1 MLQIRTMPPIMPSFT
16 LSSEYGYVVLVGSG
30 TVFLNFFQIMRIG
43 KLRRSL
49 GIKYPEMYSDKHPEF
64 NYAQR
69 AHQG

>member
-1 MLQIRTMPPIMPSFT
+1 MHPMPPIMPSFT
-16 LSSEYGYVVLVGSG
+16 LPSEYGYVVLVGSG
-30 TVFLNFFQIMRIG
+30 TVLLNFFQIMRIG